1 MEQGEIGRSIHP
13 SIRTTSK
20 QLPPRPKRTP
30 RNLRRRPPQS
40 SCKHPPFSPSNQEAI
55 DALMAYAGASQ
66 RQEELFS
73 SSDFFS
79 RARSGFKGLKGV
91 ENVYTQHTP
100 FLERTLSALTK
111 ARLPEKLFPFVD
123 PGDGSVVSAVREKPQ
138 DIIVFMVGGTT
149 YEEGKLIAGINETL
163 PGVRIVL
170 GGTSVINCSMFLK
183 VKILPFF
190 RGWLTVSR
198 MLRWRVQ
205 SGLLRSRGQ
214 LLKDWQ
220 LECNSHDTHPLQEFR
235 KIMQL
240 QPTPQKDS
248 LYTLSNA

>member
-1 MEQGEIGRSIHP
+1 LLQKDIPEWNKVRLVALYALRYERHQNNSLAALRELLVTCGVDPLKVAVCTNPLLHPNGEQ
-13 SIRTTSK
+13 T
-20 QLPPRPKRTP
+20 
-30 RNLRRRPPQS
+30 
-40 SCKHPPFSPSNQEAI
+40 I
-55 DALMAYAGASQ
+55 DALMAYAGGSQ

-183 VKILPFF
+183 VLYLPFLF
-190 RGWLTVSR
+190 
-198 MLRWRVQ
+198 
-205 SGLLRSRGQ
+205 
-214 LLKDWQ
+214 
-220 LECNSHDTHPLQEFR
+220 
-235 KIMQL
+235 
-240 QPTPQKDS
+240 
-248 LYTLSNA
+248 

>member
-1 MEQGEIGRSIHP
+1 MHSLLVHSDGEQ
-13 SIRTTSK
+13 
-20 QLPPRPKRTP
+20 
-30 RNLRRRPPQS
+30 
-40 SCKHPPFSPSNQEAI
+40 AI

-73 SSDFFS
+73 SLDFFS

-138 DIIVFMVGGTT
+138 DIIVFVVGGTT

-183 VKILPFF
+183 VLSPLIVWCL
-190 RGWLTVSR
+190 GLTLVFR

-205 SGLLRSRGQ
+205 SGLLRNRRRQ
-214 LLKDWQ
+214 DNDWQ
-220 LECNSHDTHPLQEFR
+220 LECNSHAAASLQVSTCGSDQTE
-235 KIMQL
+235 
-240 QPTPQKDS
+240 P
-248 LYTLSNA
+248 